1 MNQLTVP
8 SVTAYETGV
17 PGDTTVHTG
26 QFVTVDAI
34 VANAG
39 PAGALNTSTA
49 LTVVATGQS
58 VAGTCTRTTPAT
70 VNIPGDPLGGSGQTT
85 QKYSYSCG
93 PVSGNG
99 TLTFKVSA
107 SGVYLN
113 GAGTVTATA
122 PQAASNVINVN

>member
-1 MNQLTVP
+1 
-8 SVTAYETGV
+8 

-85 QKYSYSCG
+85 QKYSYNCG